1 MTMKRTQSILTI
13 EIAAFVVAALIVVG
27 LFESNTLLEG
37 SLADSKTNEFLVV
50 TAMELLTLCTV
61 PLALRLF
68 KFKSV
73 ERSLKENGQQALLKW
88 GTIRIML
95 IVVPM
100 LLNVILFY
108 LFGNVAF
115 GYMAII
121 LFLCLFFIYPTKSR
135 CEAETEP

>member
-1 MTMKRTQSILTI
+1 MKRTQSILTI

-37 SLADSKTNEFLVV
+37 SLADSKTHEFLVV

-73 ERSLKENGQQALLKW
+73 ERSLKENGQQTLLKW

>member
-13 EIAAFVVAALIVVG
+13 EIAAFVVAALIVVV

-37 SLADSKTNEFLVV
+37 SLADSKTHEFLVV
-50 TAMELLTLCTV
+50 TGMELLTLCTV

-68 KFKSV
+68 KFKSA

>member
-13 EIAAFVVAALIVVG
+13 EIAAFVVAALIVVV

-37 SLADSKTNEFLVV
+37 SLADSKTHEFLVV

-73 ERSLKENGQQALLKW
+73 ERSLKENGQQTLLKW

-95 IVVPM
+95 TVVPM

>member
-13 EIAAFVVAALIVVG
+13 EIAAFVVAALIVVV

>member
-13 EIAAFVVAALIVVG
+13 EIATFVVAALIVVG

-68 KFKSV
+68 RFKSV

-135 CEAETEP
+135 CEAETEL

>member
-13 EIAAFVVAALIVVG
+13 EIATFVVAALIVVV

-37 SLADSKTNEFLVV
+37 SLADSKTHEFLVV

>member
-1 MTMKRTQSILTI
+1 MKRTQSILTI
-13 EIAAFVVAALIVVG
+13 EIATFVVAALIVVV

-37 SLADSKTNEFLVV
+37 SLADSKTHEFLVV

-73 ERSLKENGQQALLKW
+73 ERSLKENGQQTLLKW